1 MCKSSGILSSIW
13 GANKLFCF
21 VPHNFVIFESYQN
34 PAIMIQRKNENWFRL
49 LFVWQGS
56 VLPQILPR
64 LILLF
69 ILSVV
74 IVFFN
79 GELFSHKVPLNP
91 APFTL
96 FGIALALFLGFR
108 NNASYDR
115 FWEGRKLWGALLND
129 TRSLARQCITM
140 SGYSIDSKETT
151 LFINY
156 LIAFTYALKHQLRY
170 TDASA
175 DMHQWLPEEFAQSIE
190 NVKYKPIII
199 MKAMGQWVQ
208 TAKEE
213 KKIDSIVQVS
223 FDESFSKLSHIV
235 GGCERIAST
244 PIPYTYK
251 VMLHRTVYLY
261 CLLLPFGFVDSLGW
275 MTPIVTIFI
284 AYTFV
289 ALEAIADEIE
299 IPFGTHPNDLALNAM
314 SKNIEATLLEMA
326 ERPVIFQPEND
337 SLIVD

>member
-1 MCKSSGILSSIW
+1 
-13 GANKLFCF
+13 
-21 VPHNFVIFESYQN
+21 
-34 PAIMIQRKNENWFRL
+34 MIQRKNENWFRL
-49 LFVWQGS
+49 LFVWRGS

-64 LILLF
+64 LTLLF

-129 TRSLARQCITM
+129 TRSLARKCITM
-140 SGYSIDSKETT
+140 SGYSIDDKETT

-175 DMHQWLPEEFAQSIE
+175 DMHQWLPEEFANSLE
-190 NVKYKPIII
+190 DVKYKPIII

-208 TAKEE
+208 TAREE

-223 FDESFSKLSHIV
+223 FDESFSRLSDIV
-235 GGCERIAST
+235 GGCERLAST

-261 CLLLPFGFVDSLGW
+261 CLLVPFGFVDSLGW

-299 IPFGTHPNDLALNAM
+299 IPFGTQPNDLALNAM
-314 SKNIEATLLEMA
+314 SKTIETSLLEMA
-326 ERPVIFQPEND
+326 ERPITPEPAND
-337 SLIVD
+337 SLFID